1 MSIKASDLIDLFRQA
16 LEEEWGYIYGKSGQT
31 WTQASQNA
39 ATRDMT
45 VRYGQKWVGRR
56 VADCSGLFVWAFKQ
70 LGGSIYHGSN
80 TMWKKYTTKKGTLT
94 GTMELRPGTA
104 VFTVDSDGVR
114 GHVGLYVGDG
124 ICIEAK
130 GTQYGV
136 VTSQLSRW
144 DEWGELK
151 YKGGD
156 DWLDVEYDLQAETVT
171 IAPRTLRK
179 GDRGTDVEEVQ
190 RILNQDSRYDG
201 LKVDGIFGRDT
212 EASVRAFQ
220 SDNSLTPDGIVGA
233 KTWAMLREAVLPD
246 NDDETAEDKPE
257 TPPVA
262 PQEPTEPWATLSIE
276 EKVENLNKRLRE
288 VEGGE
293 SDG

>member
-16 LEEEWGYIYGKSGQT
+16 LEEKWGYIWGKSGQT

-39 ATRDMT
+39 ATREQT
-45 VRYGQKWVGRR
+45 KRYGQKWVGRR

-80 TMWKKYTTKKGTLT
+80 TMWKKYTTVKGTLT

-104 VFTVDSDGVR
+104 VFTVGSDGVR
-114 GHVGLYVGDG
+114 GHVGLYVGGG

-130 GTQYGV
+130 GTAYGV

-144 DEWGELK
+144 DEWGELV
-151 YKGGD
+151 GVD
-156 DWLDVEYDLQAETVT
+156 YDLPADRIT

-220 SDNSLTPDGIVGA
+220 SDNGLTPDGIVGA
-233 KTWAMLREAVLPD
+233 KTWAKLRKTE
-246 NDDETAEDKPE
+246 DDEPDDDEDEDKPHE
-257 TPPVA
+257 A
-262 PQEPTEPWATLSIE
+262 PQEPSDRWSTLSLE
-276 EKVENLNKRLRE
+276 EKVEDLNERLKRQ
-288 VEGGE
+288 EGGE
-293 SDG
+293 TDGS